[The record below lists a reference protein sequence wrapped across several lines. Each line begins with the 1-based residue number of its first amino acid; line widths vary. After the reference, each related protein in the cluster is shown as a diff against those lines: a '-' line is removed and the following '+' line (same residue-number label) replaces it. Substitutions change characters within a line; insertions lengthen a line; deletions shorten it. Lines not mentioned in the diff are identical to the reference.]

1 MQANNIASDKS
12 AASANSVSPDSTS
25 TQQSN
30 AAQPGIDPDL
40 LQVIDE
46 LVAEIRKCAVYAL
59 GWRIMMGVRLR
70 EYRDGLEADD
80 WNQVLHSGR
89 LPFSA
94 RTAQMLTRLGDHKI
108 FADMTRTHQLPD
120 SITVLN
126 EIAALPLPV
135 AEQALADGTIHPGT
149 TLAEV
154 KAMVAQHRAKKLAV
168 PAPSSV
174 LQPL

>member
-1 MQANNIASDKS
+1 MQANDIASNIS

-40 LQVIDE
+40 LQIIDD

-70 EYRDGLEADD
+70 EYRDELEADD
-80 WNQVLHSGR
+80 WNQVLQSRR

-135 AEQALADGTIHPGT
+135 IEQALADGKIHPGT
-149 TLAEV
+149 SRLDAQDLV
-154 KAMVAQHRAKKLAV
+154 DQHRVKKGLH
-168 PAPSSV
+168 PR
-174 LQPL
+174 LRPL

>member
-1 MQANNIASDKS
+1 MQTQNLASNKS

-30 AAQPGIDPDL
+30 AAQPAIDPDL
-40 LQVIDE
+40 LQIIDE
-46 LVAEIRKCAVYAL
+46 VVAEIRKCAVHAL

-70 EYRDGLEADD
+70 EYRDSLESDD
-80 WNQVLHSGR
+80 WSQLLHSGR

-108 FADMTRTHQLPD
+108 LSNMERTHQLPD

-126 EIAALPLPV
+126 EIAVLPLSV

-154 KAMVAQHRAKKLAV
+154 KALVTQHRPKKLAV
-168 PAPSSV
+168 PAQSSV